1 MVKIKIDKMWGHGAQ
16 ETFKR
21 RDNSEE
27 IKDKESTVWVF
38 RKYKLKITRKIRGL
52 CLVILTSRQRS
63 QIQYEL
69 RGEGGARLSS
79 R

>member
-27 IKDKESTVWVF
+27 IKDKESNCLGVQKIQTEN
-38 RKYKLKITRKIRGL
+38 YKKD
-52 CLVILTSRQRS
+52 
-63 QIQYEL
+63 
-69 RGEGGARLSS
+69 
-79 R
+79 